1 MGCGTGAVLSEYQ
14 PTAGGSIT
22 GIDLDL
28 ERLIFFHKNSSFA
41 NLAAAD
47 GYTLPFAPRE
57 FDQCFCHYYLLW
69 LKEPLLAILEIKR
82 VLKKGGQF
90 FIFSEPDYG
99 GRIDQPLEFEFIK
112 DTQIKGL
119 VHQGADPY
127 MGRKIFSLLHEA
139 GFKSIQTGILT
150 WSSGMPS
157 SDEELESEWEIFT
170 LDSVGE
176 FSPESISELKSLDRK
191 SRHENK
197 RIQYLPVFFG
207 WGSV

>member
-1 MGCGTGAVLSEYQ
+1 VGCGTGAVLSEYQ
-14 PTAGGSIT
+14 PTVGGSIT

-41 NLAAAD
+41 YLAAAD
-47 GYTLPFAPRE
+47 GFTLPFAPGE
-57 FDQCFCHYYLLW
+57 FDQCFCHYFLLW

-99 GRIDQPLEFEFIK
+99 GRIEHPLEFEFIK

-119 VHQGADPY
+119 VRQGADPY

-150 WSSGMPS
+150 WSSGMPTS
-157 SDEELESEWEIFT
+157 EEELESEWEIFA
-170 LDSVGE
+170 LDSAGE
-176 FSPESISELKSLDRK
+176 FSPASISELKSLDRK
-191 SRHENK
+191 SRREIK
-197 RIQYLPVFFG
+197 RILYLPVFFG